1 MDGHANLT
9 VWERS
14 KCLLE
19 FGGSFRVGIYV
30 YHSVH
35 ADDMGFYPGIKH
47 QRILSFNFQ
56 A

>member
-1 MDGHANLT
+1 MDALPTSECGKGM
-9 VWERS
+9 S
-14 KCLLE
+14 LLE
-19 FGGSFRVGIYV
+19 FGGSFHVGIYA
-30 YHSVH
+30 YHSVR